1 MIPYFYSPV
10 IAEIQSLFASL
21 PGFELAPKN
30 NHLIKSEFFRIFKSD
45 EFIDLY
51 SRLAREIVDDFFPPD
66 TDVRVQATPMPRIF
80 FPKSHG
86 TSFHTDYWYGHGLT
100 TYTVWLPLFNCITG
114 ATFFSDHN
122 NSLGID
128 TVNDPS
134 LNPLS
139 SLFIDK
145 LCTPLFEVLPPYSS
159 CYIFPS
165 HVLHG
170 SVCNNTSVT
179 RLSFDFRITS
189 ANDST
194 STKDFSDHL
203 LFSNSNLLVPN
214 KHPLHGKSV
223 LKYIIGGQGSNAQ
236 IQLQVIET
244 MALKHGVLAHD
255 QEREIERY
263 HYPVLR
269 KVIEDKTFFSQYEAI
284 AVMSLSQLPQEAIS
298 LIASSEV
305 PFWSCYDNRLL
316 NY

>member
-1 MIPYFYSPV
+1 MIPYFESPV
-10 IAEIQSLFASL
+10 IARIQPLFSSLL
-21 PGFELAPKN
+21 EFELTPKN
-30 NHLIKSEFFRIFKSD
+30 NHIIKSEFFRVFNSD
-45 EFIDLY
+45 EFNILY
-51 SRLAREIVDDFFPPD
+51 SRLSREIVDDFFPAE

-80 FPKSHG
+80 YPKSHG

-100 TYTVWLPLFNCITG
+100 TYTVWLPLFNCISG

-139 SLFIDK
+139 SLFIDM
-145 LCTPLFEVLPPYSS
+145 LCAPLFEVLPPHSS
-159 CYIFPS
+159 CYVFPS

-170 SVCNNTSVT
+170 SICNNTPAT
-179 RLSFDFRITS
+179 RLSFDFRITQ
-189 ANDST
+189 ADDST

-203 LFSNSNLLVPN
+203 LFSDSNLLVPN
-214 KHPLHGKSV
+214 KHPLRGKSV
-223 LKYIIGGQGSNAQ
+223 LKYITGGKNSNAQ
-236 IQLQVIET
+236 IQLQVIESI
-244 MALKHGVLAHD
+244 ALKHGVLAHD

-263 HYPVLR
+263 HYPVL
-269 KVIEDKTFFSQYEAI
+269 KKILKDKTFLSQYEAI
-284 AVMSLSQLPQEAIS
+284 AIMSASQLPQEVIG